1 MNDYVPINGQDDVED
16 ITEQI
21 SDLESSQNSKEGEI
35 KADNKVKHQ
44 DDAMKMQ
51 PKDAIPLRSKVSPK
65 INIDQIANQ
74 IVERTKEIVIE
85 QVRKQTDLSG

>member
-35 KADNKVKHQ
+35 KVDNKVEHQ

-51 PKDAIPLRSKVSPK
+51 PKDTIPLRSKVSPK